1 MANLTRAGL
10 AERDARDPLAGFRDD
25 FVLPDGVLY
34 FAGNSLGALPRSAET
49 RVAEVVAREWGQDL
63 VRSWNAH
70 GWIDMPLRIGA
81 KLAPLIGAHANEVAA
96 ADSTSV
102 NLFKLLAS
110 ALKLRPGRNVILTED
125 LNFPTDHYI
134 MQGLTQLLNGKCE
147 VRTAPAEKII
157 EAIDKQVAV
166 VTLTEV
172 DYRTARMH
180 DMAAVTRAAHEN
192 GALVLWDLSHSAGVV
207 PVDLNGC
214 GADLAI
220 GCGYKYLSGG
230 PGAPAF
236 LFVAERL
243 QDEIVPPLAGWMGH
257 AAPFEFSTDYRPADG
272 IARNLCGTPAVLSMA
287 ALEAAIDV
295 IGKAGI
301 AEIRR
306 KSVEMV
312 DTFIA
317 LVEQECGSLDLEIVT
332 PRDTDL
338 RGSHVA
344 LRHAD
349 GYPVMRALIARGVVG
364 DFRAPDL
371 MRFGIAPLTLRH
383 TDLWDAVAILRE
395 VLEGRAWDT
404 PEYRNRAAVT

>member
-1 MANLTRAGL
+1 MTELTRAAL
-10 AERDARDPLAGFRDD
+10 AERDARDPLAKFRGD

-34 FAGNSLGALPRSAET
+34 FAGNSLGALPRSAQT
-49 RVAEVVAREWGQDL
+49 RVAEVVAQEWGQDL
-63 VRSWNAH
+63 VRSWNKH
-70 GWIDMPLRIGA
+70 GWIDMPLRVGA
-81 KLAPLIGAHANEVAA
+81 KLAPLIGARANEVAA

-110 ALKLRPGRNVILTED
+110 ALKLRPGRKVILTED

-134 MQGLTQLLNGKCE
+134 MQGLTRLLDGGCE
-147 VRTAPAEKII
+147 VRTAPAEQII
-157 EAIDKQVAV
+157 GAIDETVAV

-172 DYRTARMH
+172 DYRTARRH
-180 DMAAVTRAAHEN
+180 DMAAVTRAAHQH

-207 PVDLNGC
+207 PTDLNGC

-243 QDEIVPPLAGWMGH
+243 QDEIEPPLAGWMGH
-257 AAPFEFSTDYRPADG
+257 AAPFEFSTDYRPAGG
-272 IARNLCGTPAVLSMA
+272 IARNLCGTPSVLGMA
-287 ALEAAIDV
+287 ALEAALDV
-295 IGKAGI
+295 IAEAGI
-301 AEIRR
+301 AAIRR
-306 KSVEMV
+306 KSVEMM

-317 LVEQECGSLDLEIVT
+317 LVEQECAGLDLEIVT
-332 PRDTDL
+332 PRDADL

-371 MRFGIAPLTLRH
+371 MRFGITPLTLRH

-395 VLEGRAWDT
+395 VLSGRTWDT
-404 PEYRNRAAVT
+404 PEYHSRAAVT

>member
-1 MANLTRAGL
+1 MTKLTRAEL
-10 AERDARDPLAGFRDD
+10 AQRDASDPLAAFRKD
-25 FVLPDGVLY
+25 FVLPEGVFY
-34 FAGNSLGALPRSAET
+34 FAGNSLGALPHSAAT
-49 RVAEVVAREWGQDL
+49 RVGEVVAQEWGQDL
-63 VRSWNAH
+63 VRSWNEH

-81 KLAPLIGAHANEVAA
+81 KLAPLIGARANEVAA

-110 ALKLRPGRNVILTED
+110 ALKLRPGRKVILTEEF
-125 LNFPTDHYI
+125 NFPTDHYI
-134 MQGLTQLLNGKCE
+134 MQGLTRLLDDGYE
-147 VRTAPAEKII
+147 VRTTPAEQII
-157 EAIDKQVAV
+157 EAIDDTVAV

-180 DMAAVTRAAHEN
+180 DMAAVTRAAHRH
-192 GALVLWDLSHSAGVV
+192 GTLTLWDLSHSAGVV
-207 PVDLNGC
+207 PTDLNGC
-214 GADLAI
+214 EADLAI

-236 LFVAERL
+236 LFVAQRL
-243 QDEIVPPLAGWMGH
+243 QNEIEPPLAGWMGH
-257 AAPFEFSTDYRPADG
+257 AAPFEFSTDYRPAAG
-272 IARNLCGTPAVLSMA
+272 ITRNLCGTPPILSMA

-295 IGKAGI
+295 IAKAGI
-301 AEIRR
+301 GAIRR
-306 KSVEMV
+306 KSVAMMEA
-312 DTFIA
+312 FIA
-317 LVEQECGSLDLEIVT
+317 LIEQECAGLDLEIVT
-332 PRDTDL
+332 PRDADL

-371 MRFGIAPLTLRH
+371 MRFGITPLSLRY

-395 VLEGRAWDT
+395 VVADRTWDT
-404 PEYRNRAAVT
+404 PEYRTRAAVT